1 MKIVGREVGPILSWL
16 SRLPVPASLNQ
27 SNGINS
33 INFLGISW
41 KLSEAAM
48 KMSPASLSIVS
59 RPPYLLNAS
68 VFVVVTIPIISSSH
82 FPSGGGEMEG
92 WSGGG
97 GGGGGGGGERKARHM
112 ANVWFPY
119 SEFNG
124 GSWYNDKVDPITPTS
139 SSASSSSSSSLFLLP
154 QPHLVSGLCATRPE
168 IARFHCNLQF
178 LHRLDWSPVDCF
190 WRVTWP
196 GPVAMNQP
204 RPSWF
209 QALPHHLPL
218 TESTLNRTAST
229 LTTIASLLSDS
240 CGWSSG
246 GRRTVAG
253 GRWRRRWRE
262 RRGGA
267 GGPGGGGQVVQ
278 FVRQMTLDRQDY

>member
-1 MKIVGREVGPILSWL
+1 MESTEEEGGGEGEGGGGGGGGGEGGGRVKAQSLILLTAENIEMKIVGREVGPILSWL

-97 GGGGGGGGERKARHM
+97 GGGGERKARHM

-124 GSWYNDKVDPITPTS
+124 GS
-139 SSASSSSSSSLFLLP
+139 
-154 QPHLVSGLCATRPE
+154 
-168 IARFHCNLQF
+168 
-178 LHRLDWSPVDCF
+178 
-190 WRVTWP
+190 
-196 GPVAMNQP
+196 
-204 RPSWF
+204 
-209 QALPHHLPL
+209 
-218 TESTLNRTAST
+218 
-229 LTTIASLLSDS
+229 
-240 CGWSSG
+240 
-246 GRRTVAG
+246 
-253 GRWRRRWRE
+253 
-262 RRGGA
+262 
-267 GGPGGGGQVVQ
+267 
-278 FVRQMTLDRQDY
+278 